1 MELEAK
7 ASEVE
12 AVFTKEGF
20 TAPGRLQHNAK
31 PLLQSEAETQSLEQL
46 GGPGNGTSAL
56 AGAPGWGLCSDQS
69 RRARSDPRIPCTQCP
84 GPLFRWL
91 VPRVYIH
98 AAGLSGKQRKVKMT
112 RGFHF
117 PLSWVPLQRGRGL
130 GRGSGLDLTRQKPV
144 QIELL

>member
-1 MELEAK
+1 MRWRLSSQRK
-7 ASEVE
+7 ALLP
-12 AVFTKEGF
+12 
-20 TAPGRLQHNAK
+20 PGDFSTTPSLS
-31 PLLQSEAETQSLEQL
+31 LQSEAETQSLEQL